1 MNNLHNISPDNL
13 QEYLNRHNITQNQLN
28 QHVQNH
34 NNNNNNNHNYN
45 HINAQQNILN
55 IPQNMYGNNH
65 NYMVEMINDIY
76 HNDPNFYNNVIQ
88 ENINNNVDNVQTH
101 NLMLMAYVNILRNRI
116 NHFENSQ
123 YNMNNYIN
131 NLQYQINNYQ
141 MMYNNIIIQ
150 NQHTNRQLIEYRN
163 RYGPIQKFNNSII

>member
-1 MNNLHNISPDNL
+1 
-13 QEYLNRHNITQNQLN
+13 
-28 QHVQNH
+28 
-34 NNNNNNNHNYN
+34 
-45 HINAQQNILN
+45 
-55 IPQNMYGNNH
+55 MYGNNH
-65 NYMVEMINDIY
+65 NYMVEMINEIY
-76 HNDPNFYNNVIQ
+76 NSDPNFYNNVIQ
-88 ENINNNVDNVQTH
+88 ENINNNVNNIQTH

-116 NHFENSQ
+116 NNFENAQ

-163 RYGPIQKFNNSII
+163 RFGAI